1 MTLNEI
7 ERSVAKYLQR
17 DYANFD
23 VSGAD
28 ESNLIRTAM
37 NNARKHAERVH
48 DFSVCRQKGYLSVT
62 TKVEWASPTWW
73 GGSGE
78 TMKKGKLW
86 YLRTEGTGATEF
98 EGTDRPLKMISAG
111 VQHSLVKENLY
122 DDGVTLRYPD
132 DSQTSWFNDPLLG
145 QAYGVMRGKFLE
157 LYPVS
162 STARIVVVD
171 GYKWW
176 PDWTNASSEAD
187 LGRVNLTQA
196 FLTTARAEDWYLEV
210 AATDAAFASRSFAF
224 IYDPSNDGYAGP
236 GSGLSGVP
244 RLLVTSSTL
253 VVTTVLAQ
261 LQLYGFNAV
270 SNGAGG
276 IYVYSDTNTSAS
288 SASYALVDDSDV
300 TQASASDAGSGTL
313 AADVTDW
320 WTENASEFLMWRG
333 VCEANRL
340 YSTFTGNREGNMA
353 PPTKEA
359 DAALQTLIA
368 NDVDSQEGM
377 EIETFQ

>member
-145 QAYGVMRGKFLE
+145 QAYGVMRGKYLE

-176 PDWTNASSEAD
+176 PNWGNIGGAVATSTIPASALGNQAD
-187 LGRVNLTQA
+187 DSRLEIEVIDDGG
-196 FLTTARAEDWYLEV
+196 TARKICFVLDVADDGTGLNDTEV
-210 AATDAAFASRSFAF
+210 ANALIKLRVVSNWLPVTDLISTLTLYGFTAATT
-224 IYDPSNDGYAGP
+224 
-236 GSGLSGVP
+236 GVADMT
-244 RLLVTSSTL
+244 VSSTL
-253 VVTTVLAQ
+253 TGTDSSVEWTV
-261 LQLYGFNAV
+261 YNAA
-270 SNGAGG
+270 GAVLFGG
-276 IYVYSDTNTSAS
+276 TPVAGTGSTNYDT
-288 SASYALVDDSDV
+288 
-300 TQASASDAGSGTL
+300 
-313 AADVTDW
+313 TDW
-320 WTENASEFLMWRG
+320 WTENAGEFLMWRG